1 LNGTDYIVIRQELST
16 LHFPVFEAIKYDMKA
31 FNLMKGEE
39 EKDDQSP
46 VAMELQRSPGGERD
60 SRYK

>member
-46 VAMELQRSPGGERD
+46 VAMELQ
-60 SRYK
+60 